1 MLYNFVR
8 LIKRKLEL
16 YSFLEIFEECICLKW
31 LERHHCMVFRVN
43 RFVPIQLQTPFM
55 SIKLRSSLDLKRL
68 CENFVFLCM
77 RKLKLP
83 DRTLSIATRFKLA
96 YIGQTVIHC
105 SQTCSEKSFNRSK
118 YLNITLKI

>member
-77 RKLKLP
+77 RKLIEINPTGAWKLP

-96 YIGQTVIHC
+96 YIEQTVIH
-105 SQTCSEKSFNRSK
+105 
-118 YLNITLKI
+118 